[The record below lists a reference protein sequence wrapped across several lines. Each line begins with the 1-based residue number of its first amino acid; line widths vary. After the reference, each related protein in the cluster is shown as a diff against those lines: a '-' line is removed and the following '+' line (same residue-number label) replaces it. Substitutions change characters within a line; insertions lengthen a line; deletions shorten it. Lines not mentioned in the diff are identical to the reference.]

1 MNANIFSTILLSAFA
16 LTACNDDNFAG
27 DPAKELQG
35 IYIGQEDAGFSTYYT
50 PAIGRVGDP
59 MPFFDQKAGNFK
71 VMYLQEYNNNRPYR
85 FHPIWALETSDGA
98 NYTALGEWL
107 PTGGTD
113 KEQDA
118 ALGTGCCYYCEADG
132 LYYIYYTGHNGSL
145 ANVEAVMR
153 ATSPDLKTWTKDNL
167 WCLYGKDFDF
177 SAVDFRDP
185 QIFEEGGKYHMI
197 IATRPVWGGDPC
209 FAEFVSNDMKNWEKA
224 GQIKMIWDRF
234 LECPDIFQMG
244 NKWYCVYSES
254 FKTSWSR
261 KVKYMMADSWDEL
274 KNCFN
279 EGPKWPADDREG
291 VLDSR
296 AFYAG
301 KTAGNGTDRY
311 IWGWC
316 PFREGGDI
324 YEMNV
329 NVGGGDGN
337 EPKWSGALVCHKLI
351 QHENGTLSIG
361 EVPAM
366 AQKYNKPAEVKVF
379 KQESDYTLYSRLGTH
394 NHISFTLK
402 TAGDGDRWGVSFVR
416 SEDAEKYY
424 TFVVNPEWEN
434 GRRKVN
440 FEEEG
445 SAGKGFIDGAD
456 GYIMPRPGDNTYK
469 VDIYTDNSVVV
480 MYINGVYGYTQRVYG
495 AAMNSWSINS
505 YGNNVTVSDLKV
517 TEY

>member
-1 MNANIFSTILLSAFA
+1 MGVIEYSK
-16 LTACNDDNFAG
+16 LTEQWVICKMPTEYKRRLGFKNTVKWAIKWKADVV
-27 DPAKELQG
+27 
-35 IYIGQEDAGFSTYYT
+35 IGQFEPDDDVSMFREHG
-50 PAIGRVGDP
+50 IV
-59 MPFFDQKAGNFK
+59 
-71 VMYLQEYNNNRPYR
+71 
-85 FHPIWALETSDGA
+85 ALA
-98 NYTALGEWL
+98 
-107 PTGGTD
+107 
-113 KEQDA
+113 QD
-118 ALGTGCCYYCEADG
+118 
-132 LYYIYYTGHNGSL
+132 YIS
-145 ANVEAVMR
+145 
-153 ATSPDLKTWTKDNL
+153 K
-167 WCLYGKDFDF
+167 
-177 SAVDFRDP
+177 
-185 QIFEEGGKYHMI
+185 
-197 IATRPVWGGDPC
+197 
-209 FAEFVSNDMKNWEKA
+209 
-224 GQIKMIWDRF
+224 
-234 LECPDIFQMG
+234 
-244 NKWYCVYSES
+244 

-261 KVKYMMADSWDEL
+261 KVKYMMADSWEEL

-279 EGPKWPADDREG
+279 DGPKWPADDREG

-301 KTAGNGTDRY
+301 KTAGNGADRY

-316 PFREGGDI
+316 PIREGGDI

-366 AQKYNKPAEVKVF
+366 AQKYNKTVEAKVL
-379 KQESDYTLYSRLGTH
+379 KQENDYTLYSRLGTH
-394 NHISFTLK
+394 NHISFILK

-416 SEDAEKYY
+416 SEEAQKYY

-445 SAGKGFIDGAD
+445 PAGKGFIDGAD

-469 VDIYTDNSVVV
+469 VDIYTDNSVIV
-480 MYINGVYGYTQRVYG
+480 MYINGVYGYTQRIYG

-505 YGNNVTVSDLKV
+505 YGNNITVSDLKV